1 MNNSNALT
9 EVSLQTEDYAE
20 IMALWQRAGLHVRP
34 SGRDSAAAFAQQQ
47 ALGVQTP
54 LGLRAGDQL
63 IGVALATHDGRK
75 GWINRLAVDPAYRGR
90 GLGLHLIRLCE
101 THFQS
106 LGIDVWAALIE
117 DWNAASL
124 ALFRKAGY
132 DLADAITYAS
142 RRSRMDV

>member
-1 MNNSNALT
+1 MNNSNDIT
-9 EVSLQTEDYAE
+9 EVYLQTEHYPE

-34 SGRDSAAAFAQQQ
+34 TGRDSAAAFAQQQ

-54 LGLRAGDQL
+54 FGLRAEGQL
-63 IGVALATHDGRK
+63 VAVALATHDGRK
-75 GWINRLAVDPAYRGR
+75 GWINRLAVDPAWRGC
-90 GLGLHLIRLCE
+90 GLGLRLIRLCE
-101 THFQS
+101 AHFQS
-106 LGIDVWAALIE
+106 VGIDVWAALIE

-142 RRSRMDV
+142 RRSRGDV